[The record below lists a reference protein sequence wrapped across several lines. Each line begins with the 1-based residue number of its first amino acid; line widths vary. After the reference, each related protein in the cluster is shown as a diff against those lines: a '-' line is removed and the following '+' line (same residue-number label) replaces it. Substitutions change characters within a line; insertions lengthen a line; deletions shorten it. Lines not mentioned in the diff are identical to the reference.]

1 MRYWELKEIILA
13 EPGLIKTS
21 EMMDMRVM
29 LLKYKSDKLAYIL
42 AGYGK
47 HPPMNKF
54 DRVEIELVREIL
66 RERKTSKCT
75 IC

>member
-1 MRYWELKEIILA
+1 MRYWELKENILA

-21 EMMDMRVM
+21 EMRVM
-29 LLKYKSDKLAYIL
+29 LSKYKSDKLAYIL
-42 AGYGK
+42 GGYGK

-54 DRVEIELVREIL
+54 DRVERELVREIL